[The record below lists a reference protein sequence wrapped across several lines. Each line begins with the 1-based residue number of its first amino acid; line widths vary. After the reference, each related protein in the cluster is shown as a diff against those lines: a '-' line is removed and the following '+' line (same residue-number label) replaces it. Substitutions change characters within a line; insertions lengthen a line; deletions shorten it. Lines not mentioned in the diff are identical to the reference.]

1 MLDDVQCSGS
11 ENQLLACTSAAILT
25 VSGNCDHSDDAG
37 VRCEGIYTTVAIL
50 YCHSQCNYPNNNAN
64 KYCTRP
70 VARIFRRAVTLMSDM
85 NVCLSVED

>member
-11 ENQLLACTSAAILT
+11 ESQLLACTSAAILT

-50 YCHSQCNYPNNNAN
+50 YCHS
-64 KYCTRP
+64 
-70 VARIFRRAVTLMSDM
+70 
-85 NVCLSVED
+85 